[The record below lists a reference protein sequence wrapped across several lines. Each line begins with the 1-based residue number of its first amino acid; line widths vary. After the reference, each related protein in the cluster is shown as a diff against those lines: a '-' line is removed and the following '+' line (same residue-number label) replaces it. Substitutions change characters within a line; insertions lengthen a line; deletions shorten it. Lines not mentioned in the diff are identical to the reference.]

1 MRVLELET
9 TLEKEREHLARL
21 RRKHYELA
29 GGGVTNGG
37 GGGGDEANAWNQ
49 SDRLIAFARHWIWKQ
64 IDHRKNESLRKKF
77 NQTPMHS

>member
-1 MRVLELET
+1 MLELET

-37 GGGGDEANAWNQ
+37 GGGGDEANA
-49 SDRLIAFARHWIWKQ
+49 
-64 IDHRKNESLRKKF
+64 
-77 NQTPMHS
+77 